1 MPFFPRIPSFL
12 RNLTR
17 RREVEQDLADE
28 VSSYVDLATQRKMK
42 EGLSEQDARRAA
54 LVDLGGIEQVK
65 EQVRD
70 ARLGHFLETRMQD
83 LRFAFRT
90 LRKAPV
96 FSLTVAFV
104 LALGVGSTA
113 LMFTIVNSVLLQ
125 GPPFPQADRLVMLWQ
140 DLPQE
145 KRVSFSTRE
154 FTVWSQ
160 QSQLFENFAAMT
172 GNGFTIT
179 GRGEPELAIGQQ
191 VTPSFFDALRAK
203 PALGRV
209 FLEAEGKTGQ
219 DRVVILSHAFW
230 REKFAMRSDVLGQAV
245 TMNGKPYTI
254 VGVMPE
260 SLDFLR
266 REIKLWVPAAL
277 DAPIYQENLDAHF
290 LRVIGRLKPGVTP
303 ERLKAE
309 IDLLG
314 TRVNAPDDDTVRRF
328 YSVSLKEMISGDLR
342 RPLLVLLSAVAFLLL
357 IACANVANLMLARA
371 SSRQSE
377 MAIRSAMGA
386 SRPRLIAQL
395 LTEAALL
402 ACIGGA
408 LGTGIAAWG
417 LDALRAFATD
427 NLPELLRAHIDGR
440 ALAFVLLISTASGIF
455 FGVGPAFAASRTNL
469 QDALKGTTRSSS
481 SAGAERTR
489 RILVFAEVAL
499 ACVLLVGCALMLRSF
514 VALVHADPGFRPQNV
529 VVADTVLMQDHYPDA
544 APMIR
549 FYRETLAAVRA
560 LPGVESAGVVT
571 HLPFG
576 GNSWGN
582 SYDVEGQPAAPG
594 VQYNAQ
600 IRPVSPG
607 YFAALQ
613 VPLQQG
619 RDFTERDNETAPGVT
634 IVNEVFAHR
643 FWPNEGPLG
652 KRIRFGRDWLS
663 IVAVSGSIKHSRLDL
678 APDAEIY
685 VPYPQTPAGALT
697 FVGRQL
703 NFVVRSTAPASVAP
717 LLRGAISARDPN
729 LVVHVNTME
738 SLINDS
744 IAQPRFRTWLIGVFS
759 IFALTL
765 ACLGIYGV
773 IAYLVTQR
781 YKEIGI
787 RIALGATRANIL
799 KLILART
806 LKLTTVGILAGLIAA
821 FFLSRFLS
829 SILFGITAHDVV
841 TFIAVPAC
849 LILIALLAGY
859 LPARRATRVDPVT
872 SLRYE

>member
-1 MPFFPRIPSFL
+1 MRILAFL
-12 RNLTR
+12 RNIIR
-17 RREVEQDLADE
+17 RRKVEQDLADE

-42 EGLSEQDARRAA
+42 EGLSETEARRAA
-54 LVDLGGIEQVK
+54 LVEFGGVEQVK

-70 ARLGHFLETRMQD
+70 VRLGHFLETRFED

-96 FSLTVAFV
+96 FSLTVALV
-104 LALGVGSTA
+104 LALGIGSTA
-113 LMFTIVNSVLLQ
+113 LMFTIVNSVLLK
-125 GPPFPQADRLVMLWQ
+125 GPPFPEADRLVMLWQ

-160 QSQLFENFAAMT
+160 QTQLFENFAAMT
-172 GNGFTIT
+172 GNAFAIT

-191 VTPSFFDALRAK
+191 VTSSFFQTLRAK
-203 PALGRV
+203 PALGRT

-230 REKFAMRSDVLGQAV
+230 REKFGMQSDVLGQSL
-245 TMNGKPYTI
+245 TMNGKPYTV

-260 SLDFLR
+260 SFDFLR
-266 REIKLWVPAAL
+266 HEVKLWVPAAL

-290 LRVIGRLKPGVTP
+290 LRVIGRLKPGVRP

-314 TRVNAPDDDTVRRF
+314 TRVNAADDDTVRRF
-328 YSVSLKEMISGDLR
+328 YSVSLKEMISGNLR
-342 RPLLVLLSAVAFLLL
+342 RPLLVLLIAVAFLLL

-402 ACIGGA
+402 ASIGGA
-408 LGTGIAAWG
+408 LGIGIAAWG
-417 LDALRAFATD
+417 LDLLKHFASD
-427 NLPELLRAHIDGR
+427 NIPELLHAQLDGW
-440 ALAFVLLISTASGIF
+440 ALSFVLLISAASGIF
-455 FGVGPAFAASRTNL
+455 FGLGLGPAFAASRTNL
-469 QDALKGTTRSSS
+469 QDALKGTARSSS
-481 SAGAERTR
+481 SAGAERTSR
-489 RILVFAEVAL
+489 ALVFAEVAF

-514 VALVHADPGFRPQNV
+514 VALIHADPGFRPQNV
-529 VVADTVLMQDHYPDA
+529 VVVDAVLMRDRYPDA

-549 FYRETLAAVRA
+549 FYRDALAAVRA
-560 LPGVESAGVVT
+560 LPGVEFAGVVT

-582 SYDVEGQPAAPG
+582 SYEVEGQPAAAG
-594 VQYNAQ
+594 VQHGAQ

-607 YFAALQ
+607 YFSTLQ
-613 VPLQQG
+613 IPLKQG

-634 IVNEVFAHR
+634 IVNEVFAQR
-643 FWPNEGPLG
+643 FWPNESPLG
-652 KRIRFGRDWLS
+652 KRIRFGKDWLS
-663 IVAVSGSIKHSRLDL
+663 IVAVCGSIKHSGLDV

-697 FVGRQL
+697 FVGRPL
-703 NFVVRSTAPASVAP
+703 NFVVRSSSPASVAP
-717 LLRGAISARDPN
+717 LLRGLISSRDPN

-787 RIALGATRANIL
+787 RMALGATRRNIL
-799 KLILART
+799 QLVLART
-806 LKLTTVGILAGLIAA
+806 LKLTALGILAGLIAA
-821 FFLSRFLS
+821 FFLSRFLN
-829 SILFGITAHDVV
+829 SILFGITAHDAV
-841 TFIAVPAC
+841 TFIAVPLC

-859 LPARRATRVDPVT
+859 LPARRATRVDPVI